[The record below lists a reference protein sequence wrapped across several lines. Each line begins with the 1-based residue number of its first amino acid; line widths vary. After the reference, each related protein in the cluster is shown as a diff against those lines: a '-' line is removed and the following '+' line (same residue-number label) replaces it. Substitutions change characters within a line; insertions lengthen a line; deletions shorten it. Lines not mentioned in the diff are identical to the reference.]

1 MLRSFINDYKATG
14 APHHFRKAQNVG
26 AQNGQQVQLNLSY
39 SQILVSI
46 NINVIW
52 GYPALSSNVLIY
64 FLLFDSRLVA
74 ILFLLLSSPPP
85 PHGSVGIIRHPS
97 NERDKEKHD
106 SDDRSPRQLFPFHDS
121 ITLMNGRR
129 RRHRESAAVNKHVSH
144 PPAQS
149 RSICQPL
156 RQCASKTRQ
165 IRLVRLTHQRRRRL
179 ARLPT
184 DRPQQEQQTK
194 KQDSRQSETID
205 RRPVTQ
211 SDSHDG
217 FALSLSLSQSKGGA
231 PCLALAFQIHRRQ
244 TDKTARHL

>member
-74 ILFLLLSSPPP
+74 MLFLLLSSPPP

-106 SDDRSPRQLFPFHDS
+106 RDDRSPRQLFPFHDS

-129 RRHRESAAVNKHVSH
+129 RRHRESAAVNKHVSPFH
-144 PPAQS
+144 LPTRIS
-149 RSICQPL
+149 L
-156 RQCASKTRQ
+156 RLSASKTRQ
-165 IRLVRLTHQRRRRL
+165 DEIRLVRLTHRRRRRL
-179 ARLPT
+179 AE
-184 DRPQQEQQTK
+184 D
-194 KQDSRQSETID
+194 
-205 RRPVTQ
+205 
-211 SDSHDG
+211 
-217 FALSLSLSQSKGGA
+217 
-231 PCLALAFQIHRRQ
+231 RQ
-244 TDKTARHL
+244 TEEEEEDGNWERPGL